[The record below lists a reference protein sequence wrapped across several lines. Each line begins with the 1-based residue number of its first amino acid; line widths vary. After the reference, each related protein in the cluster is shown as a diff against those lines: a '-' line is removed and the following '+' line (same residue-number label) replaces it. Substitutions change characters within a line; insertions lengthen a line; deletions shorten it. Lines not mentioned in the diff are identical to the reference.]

1 MGGFFPLLYTVQ
13 YGSVATNWIF
23 ALYKYGVFMN
33 WSLGSD
39 PMGESTYSRVRRG
52 AHYSLGWTIKAYL
65 GTKGDAED
73 KLCGTKGNRQIPG

>member
-23 ALYKYGVFMN
+23 ALYEYGVFMN

-39 PMGESTYSRVRRG
+39 PMGDSTYSRVKG
-52 AHYSLGWTIKAYL
+52 EAHHSPGWTLKAYL
-65 GTKGDAED
+65 GNRGDTED
-73 KLCGTKGNRQIPG
+73 KFCGTKGNRQIPG